1 MMTLFLPYRR
11 FLFFIVLILLISV
24 RVNAEDRDLW
34 ILVDTEAQVLSV
46 MKENTPIKVFRNI
59 SIGRNGADYD
69 KRVGD
74 DTTPLGSYRI
84 GWVNE
89 NSRYHLFFGL
99 SYPSMHDARRALFLD
114 AINVETYRT
123 LVRADIAKRV
133 PPQNTMLG
141 GGIGIHGLGKADSQ
155 IHRLMNWTHGC
166 IALTNKQI
174 DGLSRWIKKGIVVT
188 IR

>member
-1 MMTLFLPYRR
+1 MN
-11 FLFFIVLILLISV
+11 VEVS
-24 RVNAEDRDLW
+24 AKDRDVW
-34 ILVDTEAQVLSV
+34 ILVDTKAQALSV
-46 MKENTPIKVFRNI
+46 MKKNTPIKVFRNI

-89 NSRYHLFFGL
+89 QSRYHLFFGL
-99 SYPSMHDARRALFLD
+99 SYPSMNDARRALFLS
-114 AINVETYRT
+114 AIDVETYRS
-123 LVRADIAKRV
+123 LVQADIAKRV
-133 PPQNTMLG
+133 PPQNTTLG
-141 GGIGIHGLGKADSQ
+141 GGIGIHGLGRADSQ

-166 IALTNKQI
+166 IALTNEQM
-174 DGLSRWIKKGIVVT
+174 DGLSLWVKKGIVVT